1 MRFSN
6 MQEFMNAFL
15 KVFPEGTVGQ
25 DNDGQLVIYTN
36 LMFGADEEIIDMD
49 QSE

>member
-6 MQEFMNAFL
+6 MQEFMNTFL

-36 LMFGADEEIIDMD
+36 LTFGAGEEIVDMD
-49 QSE
+49 ESK